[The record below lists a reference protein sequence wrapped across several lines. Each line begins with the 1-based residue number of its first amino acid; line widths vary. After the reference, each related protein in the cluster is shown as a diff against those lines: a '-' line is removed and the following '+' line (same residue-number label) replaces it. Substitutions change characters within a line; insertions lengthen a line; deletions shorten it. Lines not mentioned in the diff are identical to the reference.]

1 MVIDATETET
11 LLEGAIRNEIPV
23 SFQYWPANP
32 EDVDPASPP
41 ARRMVSPYEL
51 KDGRD
56 GKTLLV
62 CWSHGSDGIRAFDT
76 ARIVGVQ
83 SEVGIEDYIFPV
95 EA

>member
-32 EDVDPASPP
+32 P

-62 CWSHGSDGIRAFDT
+62 CWSHGSEGIRAFDT

-83 SEVGIEDYIFPV
+83 SEAGVEDYIFPV